1 MWSSVSVWLFNSP
14 LLALIKILRAP
25 RITALLLRP
34 QPSFFYM
41 QTFVIAPFITMS
53 VFTCI
58 FNTLVHIAGNVCV
71 NSEKGKKGWHIAK
84 RCYLSSA
91 ALKRLKPD
99 DQQISHSALCR
110 GGTFLLLTA
119 TIFNIYS
126 GVCIYLIIFV
136 YCCFVLRARI
146 IVHHQN

>member
-1 MWSSVSVWLFNSP
+1 MWSSVSAWLFNSP

-41 QTFVIAPFITMS
+41 QTFVIAPFYYHECFYLYFQHTCSYCGQS
-53 VFTCI
+53 VCQQW
-58 FNTLVHIAGNVCV
+58 
-71 NSEKGKKGWHIAK
+71 KRKKGWHIAK

-110 GGTFLLLTA
+110 GGPFLLLTA

-126 GVCIYLIIFV
+126 GVCIYLIIIV